1 MNSINSYKITM
12 IFYNRSMMNTLKKKQ
27 RLQLK
32 ILINKQLSDLSMMSL
47 VSANI
52 NQIKK

>member
-12 IFYNRSMMNTLKKKQ
+12 IFCNKSMMNTLKKQ
-27 RLQLK
+27 RLQLE
-32 ILINKQLSDLSMMSL
+32 ILISKQLSDLSMMYL